1 MKKHF
6 FLSFFKIV
14 FSGERRRW
22 CYDSGDWNWPEK
34 GDANCIGK

>member
-1 MKKHF
+1 MKKNIF
-6 FLSFFKIV
+6 SYPFLTV